1 MRIILFLSLIYSFN
15 TQASNDTI
23 IDANFSRIEVFSGKI
38 IPNKVVKSQ
47 TIITVFYY
55 GFDNKIHQG
64 QVVCHYLFADKIKSV
79 FEMLLK
85 DKFSIFSVIPVHHFN
100 WSDTESMKAN
110 NTSCFNFRKSQ
121 NGQTSEHSKGLAID
135 INPFQNPYISR
146 KSKAYPKGAT
156 YNINEKGTITKGSNI
171 IKYFQK
177 IGWKWGGNWKYSK
190 DYQHFSSNG
199 R

>member
-1 MRIILFLSLIYSFN
+1 MRIILFLSLLYSFS

-23 IDANFSRIEVFSGKI
+23 IDANFSRIEVFSGRI
-38 IPNKVVKSQ
+38 IPNKVVISQ

-64 QVVCHYLFADKIKSV
+64 QLVCNNLFADELKSV
-79 FEMLLK
+79 FEKLLK
-85 DKFSIFSVIPVHHFN
+85 DKFPIRSVIPVHKFN
-100 WSDTESMKAN
+100 WSDSESMKNN

-121 NGQTSEHSKGLAID
+121 NGQRSEHAMGLAID

-146 KSKAYPKGAT
+146 NSKTYPKGAT
-156 YNINEKGTITKGSNI
+156 YNENQKGTITKSSNI